1 MSFNLA
7 YSVLTPITNG
17 ETGLQLTL
25 NDPAGLLGQSATAD
39 GSIPVTSLF
48 GFGNARQRMSWS

>member
-17 ETGLQLTL
+17 ETGLQVYTDDPQILHGCKL
-25 NDPAGLLGQSATAD
+25 NRQS
-39 GSIPVTSLF
+39 PHLF
-48 GFGNARQRMSWS
+48 GIVMHEPTSGNQDQSG